1 MSYIN
6 QLTLTEL
13 SLNSE
18 AYGATSNATFSTDDN
33 GDIILSPSTAGA
45 VYASNS
51 LITPEI
57 YLGSSTSS
65 VPTITTDSAG
75 DINLN
80 TLSGTVNITG
90 TSAQTLAAPNGN
102 FTISSGN
109 SSTLPTSM
117 GLEAYN
123 IGLTSYNTASTAI
136 TLNGNTSVGNSTTSS
151 KLTVTGSTTLSS
163 ASVSGSTTLGTNS
176 TAISNIQF
184 GSYTFSNA
192 QVASPGSNNYIAG
205 STINL
210 PFTPTAITFGVNTNN
225 TGIIYQSTVAYELV
239 GIPSTAPSGTVASFD
254 IYLYLPDSNGDNKV
268 DYYVSWIAIA

>member
-80 TLSGTVNITG
+80 ALTGTVNITG
-90 TSAQTLAAPNGN
+90 SDEQTLAAPNSNLYISCGN
-102 FTISSGN
+102 TT
-109 SSTLPTSM
+109 TLPYSM
-117 GLEAYN
+117 NLNAYN
-123 IGLTSYNTASTAI
+123 VGLTAYNSGSSAI
-136 TLNGNTSVGNSTTSS
+136 SLNSNTKVNEN
-151 KLTVTGSTTLSS
+151 LTVAGSTTLSS
-163 ASVSGSTTLGTNS
+163 ASVSGSTTLGTSS

-184 GSYTFSNA
+184 GSYTFSNE
-192 QVASPGSNNYIAG
+192 QVADSGINNYIAG

-225 TGIIYQSTVAYELV
+225 TGIIYQSTVAYEAV
-239 GIPSTAPSGTVASFD
+239 GVPSSAPSGTEYSFA

>member
-80 TLSGTVNITG
+80 TVSGTVNIYG
-90 TSAQTLAAPNGN
+90 SSSQVISAPNGN
-102 FTISSGN
+102 LTIECG
-109 SSTLPTSM
+109 SSTTPASITV
-117 GLEAYN
+117 EAYN
-123 IGLTSYNTASTAI
+123 VALTAYNGASNAI
-136 TLNGNTSVGNSTTSS
+136 SFYGNTTIGSSSTS
-151 KLTVTGSTTLSS
+151 KNLTVTGSTTLSS
-163 ASVSGSTTLGTNS
+163 ASVSGSTTLGTSS

-184 GSYTFSNA
+184 GSYTFANVVQA
-192 QVASPGSNNYIAG
+192 DAGSNNYNAG

-210 PFTPTAITFGVNTNN
+210 PFTPTAITFGVSTNN
-225 TGIIYQSTVAYELV
+225 TGIIYQSTVAYEGV
-239 GIPSTAPSGTVASFD
+239 SIPSTAPSGTVYSFA
-254 IYLYLPDSNGDNKV
+254 IYLYLPDSNGDNSV
-268 DYYVSWIAIA
+268 DYYVNWIAIA

>member
-80 TLSGTVNITG
+80 ALTGTVNIYG
-90 TSAQTLAAPNGN
+90 SDEQTLAAPNSN
-102 FTISSGN
+102 LYIS
-109 SSTLPTSM
+109 
-117 GLEAYN
+117 
-123 IGLTSYNTASTAI
+123 I
-136 TLNGNTSVGNSTTSS
+136 
-151 KLTVTGSTTLSS
+151 K
-163 ASVSGSTTLGTNS
+163 
-176 TAISNIQF
+176 
-184 GSYTFSNA
+184 
-192 QVASPGSNNYIAG
+192 
-205 STINL
+205 
-210 PFTPTAITFGVNTNN
+210 
-225 TGIIYQSTVAYELV
+225 
-239 GIPSTAPSGTVASFD
+239 
-254 IYLYLPDSNGDNKV
+254 
-268 DYYVSWIAIA
+268 WILHNQN

>member
-18 AYGATSNATFSTDDN
+18 AYGATSNATFTTDDN
-33 GDIILSPSTAGA
+33 GDILLSPSTAGA
-45 VYASNS
+45 VYANNS

-57 YLGSSTSS
+57 YLGSSSSS

-80 TLSGTVNITG
+80 ALTGTVNIYG
-90 TSAQTLAAPNGN
+90 SDGQTLAAPNSN
-102 FTISSGN
+102 LSISCGN
-109 SSTLPTSM
+109 SSTLPYSM
-117 GLEAYN
+117 GLYAYN
-123 IGLTSYNTASTAI
+123 ISLTAYNSGSSSAI
-136 TLNGNTSVGNSTTSS
+136 SLNSNTKVSEDLS
-151 KLTVTGSTTLSS
+151 VTGSTTLSS

-184 GSYTFSNA
+184 GSYTFANE
-192 QVASPGSNNYIAG
+192 QVADASSNNYIAG

-225 TGIIYQSTVAYELV
+225 TGIVYQSTVSYETTA
-239 GIPSTAPSGTVASFD
+239 IPSEAPSGTVYSFA
-254 IYLYLPDSNGDNKV
+254 IYLYLPDGNGDNSV
-268 DYYVSWIAIA
+268 DYYVNWIAIA